1 MGEITPYARLAGVYD
16 ELVVDPCYSDW
27 ADFLDELWAE
37 DPLVVSSVLDVCCGT
52 GLLTA
57 ELAERGYALVGVDA
71 SPEMLARART
81 LLGPDVRLIEAT
93 LPDLPVEGMFD
104 AAVSTFDGLNY
115 LTLDDLR
122 ESLRAVAAHLRPA
135 GWLVFD
141 IHTDLTLSFFLENP
155 VVEGEQDGYRFVI
168 TNDVDPVSRA
178 CVTDLDLT
186 APVAEESFAER
197 HRQYLHSDE
206 QVRSALA
213 DAGFVDIAVVDEYT
227 STPASASTM
236 RATWIARRAHP
247 GVTAP

>member
-1 MGEITPYARLAGVYD
+1 MGDSTPYARLAGVYD

-27 ADFLDELWAE
+27 AGFLDGLWAD
-37 DPLVVSSVLDVCCGT
+37 DPQVVSSVLDVCCGT

-57 ELAERGYALVGVDA
+57 ELADRGYALVGVDA

-81 LLGPDVRLIEAT
+81 LLGPDVPLIEAT
-93 LPDLPVEGMFD
+93 LPALPVQGAFD

-115 LTLDDLR
+115 LTLDELR
-122 ESLRAVAAHLRPA
+122 LTLVAIAAHLRPG

-141 IHTDLTLSFFLENP
+141 IHTDLTLSFFLEHP

-168 TNDVDPVSRA
+168 RNDMDPVTRA

-186 APVAEESFAER
+186 APIPEESFTER

-206 QVRSALA
+206 QVQSALA
-213 DAGFVDIAVVDEYT
+213 DAGFADVTVIDEYT

-236 RATWIARRAHP
+236 RATWIARLPASAGPRP
-247 GVTAP
+247 

>member
-27 ADFLDELWAE
+27 AGFLDELWQD
-37 DPLVVSSVLDVCCGT
+37 DPAVVSSVLDVCCGT

-71 SPEMLARART
+71 SPQMLARART
-81 LLGPDVRLIEAT
+81 LLGPEVLLIEAT

-122 ESLRAVAAHLRPA
+122 ESLWAMAAHLRPA

-168 TNDVDPVSRA
+168 TNDVDPVSRS

-206 QVRSALA
+206 QVRSALT
-213 DAGFVDIAVVDEYT
+213 DAGFVDITVVDEYT
-227 STPASASTM
+227 PVPASAATM
-236 RATWIARRAHP
+236 RATWIARRAR
-247 GVTAP
+247 TAMAAP

>member
-27 ADFLDELWAE
+27 AGFLDELWDG
-37 DPLVVSSVLDVCCGT
+37 DPAVVSSILDVCCGT

-57 ELAERGYALVGVDA
+57 ELAERGYSLVGVDA
-71 SPEMLARART
+71 SPQMLARART
-81 LLGPDVRLIEAT
+81 LLGPDVLLIEAT
-93 LPDLPVEGMFD
+93 LPDLPVAGVFD

-122 ESLRAVAAHLRPA
+122 ESLLSVAAHLRPD

-168 TNDVDPVSRA
+168 TNDVDPVSRT

-206 QVRSALA
+206 QVRSALT
-213 DAGFVDIAVVDEYT
+213 DAGFVEITVVDEYT
-227 STPASASTM
+227 SAPASASTM
-236 RATWIARRAHP
+236 RATWIARRAHA

>member
-27 ADFLDELWAE
+27 AGFLDELWQD
-37 DPLVVSSVLDVCCGT
+37 DPAAVSSVLDVCCGT

-71 SPEMLARART
+71 SPQMLARART
-81 LLGPDVRLIEAT
+81 LLGPEVLLIEAT

-115 LTLDDLR
+115 LTLEDLR
-122 ESLRAVAAHLRPA
+122 ESLLAIAAHLRPA

-168 TNDVDPVSRA
+168 TNDVDPVSRS

-206 QVRSALA
+206 QVRSALT
-213 DAGFVDIAVVDEYT
+213 DAGFVDITVVDEYT
-227 STPASASTM
+227 HVPASAATM
-236 RATWIARRAHP
+236 RATWIARRARP
-247 GVTAP
+247 AMAAP

>member
-27 ADFLDELWAE
+27 ADFLEAMWAD
-37 DPLVVSSVLDVCCGT
+37 DPEVVSSVLDVCCGT

-71 SPEMLARART
+71 SPQMLARART
-81 LLGPDVRLIEAT
+81 LLGPDVLLIEAT

-122 ESLRAVAAHLRPA
+122 ESLLAVAAHLRPA

-168 TNDVDPVSRA
+168 TNDVDPVSRT

-206 QVRSALA
+206 EVRSALA
-213 DAGFVDIAVVDEYT
+213 DAGFVDITVVDEYT
-227 STPASASTM
+227 RTPASASTM

-247 GVTAP
+247 GVTVP

>member
-27 ADFLDELWAE
+27 ADFVDELWAE
-37 DPLVVSSVLDVCCGT
+37 DPEVVSSVLDVCCGT

-57 ELAERGYALVGVDA
+57 ELDKRGYALVGVDA

-81 LLGPDVRLIEAT
+81 LLGPDVLLIEAT
-93 LPDLPVEGMFD
+93 LPDLPVEGIFD

-122 ESLRAVAAHLRPA
+122 RSLAAVATRLRPG

-168 TNDVDPVSRA
+168 TNDVDPATRT

-213 DAGFVDIAVVDEYT
+213 EAGFVEVTVVDEYT
-227 STPASASTM
+227 LVPASPSTM
-236 RATWIARRAHP
+236 RATWIARRARP
-247 GVTAP
+247 GAAGP

>member
-27 ADFLDELWAE
+27 ADFLDALWAD
-37 DPLVVSSVLDVCCGT
+37 DPAVVSSVLDVCCGT

-71 SPEMLARART
+71 SPQMLARAHT
-81 LLGPDVRLIEAT
+81 LLGPDVLLIEAT

-115 LTLDDLR
+115 LTVGDLR
-122 ESLRAVAAHLRPA
+122 ESLLAVAAHLRPA

-168 TNDVDPVSRA
+168 TNDVDPVTRT

-186 APVAEESFAER
+186 APVAEDSFAER

-206 QVRSALA
+206 QVRSALH

-227 STPASASTM
+227 LVPASASTM
-236 RATWIARRAHP
+236 RATWIARRTPRIDA
-247 GVTAP
+247 GS

>member
-27 ADFLDELWAE
+27 AEFLDDLWAD
-37 DPLVVSSVLDVCCGT
+37 DPEVVSSVLDVCCGT

-81 LLGPDVRLIEAT
+81 LLGPDVLLTEAT
-93 LPDLPVEGMFD
+93 LPDLPVNGLFD

-122 ESLRAVAAHLRPA
+122 QSLAAVATHLRPG

-168 TNDVDPVSRA
+168 TNDVDPVTRT

-186 APVAEESFAER
+186 APNPAESFSER
-197 HRQYLHSDE
+197 HRQHLHSDE

-213 DAGFVDIAVVDEYT
+213 AAGFVDVTVVDEYT
-227 STPASASTM
+227 LTPASASTM
-236 RATWIARRAHP
+236 RATWIARRARL
-247 GVTAP
+247 GAAR

>member
-27 ADFLDELWAE
+27 ADFLDLLWAD
-37 DPLVVSSVLDVCCGT
+37 DPQVVSSVLDVCCGT

-57 ELAERGYALVGVDA
+57 ELADRGYALVGVDA

-81 LLGPDVRLIEAT
+81 LLSPDVLLIEAT
-93 LPDLPVEGMFD
+93 LPALPVEGIFD

-115 LTLDDLR
+115 LTLEDLR
-122 ESLRAVAAHLRPA
+122 RSLVAVAEHLRPG

-141 IHTDLTLSFFLENP
+141 IHTDLTLSFFLEHP

-168 TNDVDPVSRA
+168 RNDVDPVSRT

-186 APVAEESFAER
+186 APDPEESFAER
-197 HRQYLHSDE
+197 HRQYLHSDD
-206 QVRSALA
+206 QVRTALA
-213 DAGFVDIAVVDEYT
+213 DAGFTDVTVVDEYT
-227 STPASASTM
+227 SAPASPSTM

-247 GVTAP
+247 GSATP

>member
-27 ADFLDELWAE
+27 ADFLDGLWGD
-37 DPLVVSSVLDVCCGT
+37 DPEVVSSVLDVCCGT

-57 ELAERGYALVGVDA
+57 ELAERGYAPVGVDA
-71 SPEMLARART
+71 SPEMLARARA
-81 LLGPDVRLIEAT
+81 LLGPDVLLVEAT
-93 LPDLPVEGMFD
+93 LPDLPVEGIFD

-115 LTLDDLR
+115 LTSDDLR
-122 ESLRAVAAHLRPA
+122 RSLVAIAQHLRPG

-155 VVEGEQDGYRFVI
+155 VVEGEQDGYRFII
-168 TNDVDPVSRA
+168 TNDVDPVTRT

-186 APVAEESFAER
+186 APTPDESFAER

-206 QVRSALA
+206 LVRSALA
-213 DAGFVDIAVVDEYT
+213 EAGFGDIRVVDEYT
-227 STPASASTM
+227 PVPATATTM
-236 RATWIARRAHP
+236 RATWIARRAMR
-247 GVTAP
+247 GVPSP

>member
-27 ADFLDELWAE
+27 ADFVDELWAE
-37 DPLVVSSVLDVCCGT
+37 DPEVVSSVLDVCCGT

-71 SPEMLARART
+71 SPEMLTRART
-81 LLGPDVRLIEAT
+81 LLGPDVLLAEAT
-93 LPDLPVEGMFD
+93 LPDLPVEGIFD

-122 ESLRAVAAHLRPA
+122 RSLAAVATHVRPG

-168 TNDVDPVSRA
+168 TNDVDPVTRT
-178 CVTDLDLT
+178 CITDLDLT

-213 DAGFVDIAVVDEYT
+213 DAGFVEVTVVDEYT
-227 STPASASTM
+227 LVPASASTM
-236 RATWIARRAHP
+236 RATWIARRARP
-247 GVTAP
+247 GAAGP

>member
-27 ADFLDELWAE
+27 ADFLDALWAD
-37 DPLVVSSVLDVCCGT
+37 DPAVVSSVLDVCCGT

-71 SPEMLARART
+71 SPQMLARART
-81 LLGPDVRLIEAT
+81 LLGPDVLLIEAT

-122 ESLRAVAAHLRPA
+122 ESLLAVAAHLRPA

-168 TNDVDPVSRA
+168 TNDVDPVTRT

-186 APVAEESFAER
+186 APVAEDSFAER

-206 QVRSALA
+206 QVRSALH
-213 DAGFVDIAVVDEYT
+213 DAGFIDVTVVDEYT
-227 STPASASTM
+227 LVPASASTM
-236 RATWIARRAHP
+236 RATWIARRTPRIDA
-247 GVTAP
+247 GS